1 MYRNC
6 YMEHPMNKRSFTIM
20 DNENL
25 LNSIYQNI
33 AMVLET
39 IPEIRK
45 VTTDC
50 DLRL

>member
-6 YMEHPMNKRSFTIM
+6 YMEHPINKRSFTIM

-39 IPEIRK
+39 IPEIQK
-45 VTTDC
+45 II
-50 DLRL
+50 